1 MARKRR
7 RRKNKN
13 KGILWWIIFAVVVL
27 TPTAAKYGPDT
38 VKNISQT
45 NSTSQKTTSFKN
57 SPSFSDTYETIAHWQ
72 FASGMQA
79 VKIVNHN
86 QSQLKATD
94 WKYSHIQYSNL
105 DTHNRARVATAYLDN
120 SNLGRS
126 AGRPAQNWEPAGW
139 HNQPITVNGKRVY
152 PENRGHLIA
161 YTLTFNLN
169 SDGKQEKG
177 AEGSSDNPKN
187 LATQTAF
194 SNQQPMQAY
203 EEQVRTALEKREKVI
218 YRVQP
223 VYLGSELMPR
233 GYWTQAISTNK
244 KLNFNAYVW
253 NVQPGVVFNY
263 TTGRGKADKNMTVDW
278 TN

>member
-126 AGRPAQNWEPAGW
+126 AGRPASQIGSR
-139 HNQPITVNGKRVY
+139 QVGITNRLRWMVNVH
-152 PENRGHLIA
+152 PENRGHWLPTRWRLI
-161 YTLTFNLN
+161 LNN

-187 LATQTAF
+187 LATRQHSVTSSPCRF
-194 SNQQPMQAY
+194 TKSKFERPWK
-203 EEQVRTALEKREKVI
+203 TGKKI

-233 GYWTQAISTNK
+233 GYWTKQFQLIK
-244 KLNFNAYVW
+244 IKL
-253 NVQPGVVFNY
+253 
-263 TTGRGKADKNMTVDW
+263 
-278 TN
+278 